1 MHETWALTE
10 QLCLYPIHTGILI
23 NSILHNFQQHEK
35 NCVVGLLLCLL
46 HWVFLVRGILT
57 RSPLLTVLHFFFSP
71 PPSPIPVLH
80 FWWLEKFPAEWLWGN
95 AFQSSFFFLY
105 YPYLRNAKCVGPF
118 HFLIQPLAW
127 GIVATVF
134 GVGTGSSR
142 NIPGS
147 HLYVGQVNH
156 TQRRQWNV

>member
-1 MHETWALTE
+1 MSPALSIPSKRNFDQESSAYSFT
-10 QLCLYPIHTGILI
+10 LLFFPTALPHPRFTLLMTGKVSCRVALGECI
-23 NSILHNFQQHEK
+23 S
-35 NCVVGLLLCLL
+35 V
-46 HWVFLVRGILT
+46 LV
-57 RSPLLTVLHFFFSP
+57 
-71 PPSPIPVLH
+71 
-80 FWWLEKFPAEWLWGN
+80 
-95 AFQSSFFFLY
+95 FFLY

-156 TQRRQWNV
+156 TQRRQ